1 MLQSSITVW
10 INGNRLRAEYDKPWG
25 GSGGGGTEN
34 SGERRMGCFI
44 LLNYKFLRY
53 TEANSVN
60 ESCHVV
66 IQER

>member
-1 MLQSSITVW
+1 MTNHGV
-10 INGNRLRAEYDKPWG
+10 GVG
-25 GSGGGGTEN
+25 GAEN

-53 TEANSVN
+53 IEANSVN